1 MRAAALAGIAVLI
14 AACSMLPVPPV
25 RVAPPEVECVG
36 IQNLEAGRGDICQEM
51 FELVQARAPAEVAEA
66 SRIVIADTCPPQV
79 LCDRATLY
87 SAAAVV
93 VPGDGDLDRLL
104 AFHVFGHAGQALDIE
119 PWAFGPL
126 PDHVDDLLNDAG

>member
-1 MRAAALAGIAVLI
+1 MRAAVVAGLAVLF
-14 AACSMLPVPPV
+14 AACSMLPIPPA

-36 IQNLEAGRGDICQEM
+36 IEDLEAGRGDICQEM
-51 FELVQARAPAEVAEA
+51 FALVQALAPAEVAEA

-79 LCDRATLY
+79 ACDRATLY

-93 VPGDGDLDRLL
+93 VPADGDLGRLI

-126 PDHVDDLLNDAG
+126 PDHVEDLLNDAG

>member
-1 MRAAALAGIAVLI
+1 MRAAVLAGIAVLL
-14 AACSMLPVPPV
+14 AGCSMLPIPPA

-36 IQNLEAGRGDICQEM
+36 IQNLEAGRADICQEM
-51 FELVQARAPAEVAEA
+51 FELVQAQAPAEVAEA
-66 SRIVIADTCPPQV
+66 SRIVIADTCPPRV
-79 LCDRATLY
+79 ACGRATLH

-93 VPGDGDLDRLL
+93 VPADGDLHGLL

-126 PDHVDDLLNDAG
+126 PDHVDQLLNRAG

>member
-1 MRAAALAGIAVLI
+1 M
-14 AACSMLPVPPV
+14 
-25 RVAPPEVECVG
+25 
-36 IQNLEAGRGDICQEM
+36 
-51 FELVQARAPAEVAEA
+51 QAQAPAEVAEA

-79 LCDRATLY
+79 ACDRATLY

-93 VPGDGDLDRLL
+93 VPADGDLDGLL

-126 PDHVDDLLNDAG
+126 PDHVAELLNRAG